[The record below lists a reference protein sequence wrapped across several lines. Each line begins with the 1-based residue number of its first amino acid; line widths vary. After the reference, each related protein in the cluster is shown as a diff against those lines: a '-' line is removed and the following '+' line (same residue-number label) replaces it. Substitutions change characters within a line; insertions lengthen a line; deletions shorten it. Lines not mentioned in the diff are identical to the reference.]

1 MNRCRAWVIG
11 AVLVFAV
18 SFVAGR
24 AFAAD
29 DAGARTVAA
38 SDAGIPKTDAGM
50 ATKGDGGLGPV
61 DPHAA
66 MPTGHPSVDDDDGA
80 GNPHGAGGNPHGAGG
95 NPHGKGDPGSGM
107 WEPPEDG
114 AIEDAKIA
122 PGSIEVLLSD
132 VDSKPRAK
140 TEVTLGIIVNSVA
153 KGESRRRVTATTDE
167 SGVARFSGLE
177 TGSGV
182 AYRVMVLEGGATFS
196 AAPFQLGAKAGMKV
210 LLHTYAVTADYEL
223 LDAASKAKRDP
234 NKPVGASIVTQSMVY
249 VEVKDDRVQVQQAFK
264 IYNVGKV
271 AWVPNDFVVPL
282 PPEFTAFSAQQG
294 MTDVGIDAVPKKG
307 AKIRG
312 TFAPGAHVIEF
323 KWQLPYGGESDV
335 GMDLG
340 MTPNVAVAQIIAPAG
355 KSMNLE
361 VEGFPPPRTSND
373 GRGQRALVTER
384 QMNAADPPVR
394 NLHIAI
400 KGLPTEGPA
409 KIIATLLAGGTLA
422 FGVLLGTRSRSP
434 RDTRGERTQLLEDLA
449 DLERA
454 HASGDVGPK
463 TYARLRRELLDA
475 IAKTFAADPKAAKK
489 KKAA

>member
-1 MNRCRAWVIG
+1 MKRCHAWIVS
-11 AVLVFAV
+11 AVLVFAL

-24 AFAAD
+24 AFAD
-29 DAGARTVAA
+29 DGGVKSSAPA
-38 SDAGIPKTDAGM
+38 DAGIAKTDAGM
-50 ATKGDGGLGPV
+50 AKTDGRPGPV
-61 DPHAA
+61 DPNAP
-66 MPTGHPSVDDDDGA
+66 MPTGHPSVDDDDAQDPHGA
-80 GNPHGAGGNPHGAGG
+80 GANPHGAGGNPHGAKAE
-95 NPHGKGDPGSGM
+95 PGM

-114 AIEDAKIA
+114 SVEDPKLA
-122 PGSIEVLLSD
+122 PGSIEAVISD
-132 VDSKPRAK
+132 VDKKPRAK

-153 KGESRRRVTATTDE
+153 KGESRRRVSAMTDDN
-167 SGVARFSGLE
+167 GVARFTGLE
-177 TGSGV
+177 TGTGV

-196 AAPFQLGAKAGMKV
+196 AAPFQLGLKSGMRV
-210 LLHTYAVTADYEL
+210 LLHTYAVTHEFEL

-234 NKPVGASIVTQSMVY
+234 NKPMGASIVTQIMVY

-312 TFAPGAHVIEF
+312 TFAPGSHVIEF
-323 KWQLPYGGESDV
+323 KWQLPYAGESDV
-335 GMDLG
+335 AMDLG

-361 VEGFPPPRTSND
+361 VENFPPPRSSTD

-384 QMNAADPPVR
+384 QMNAADAPLK
-394 NLHIAI
+394 NLHIAV

-409 KIIATLLAGGTLA
+409 KVIATLLAGGTLA
-422 FGVLLGTRSRSP
+422 FGVILGTRARTP
-434 RDTRGERTQLLEDLA
+434 RDTRGERKRLLEDLA

-454 HASGDVGPK
+454 HATGEVGPK

>member
-11 AVLVFAV
+11 AVLVFAL

-24 AFAAD
+24 AFAD
-29 DAGARTVAA
+29 DAGPRAA
-38 SDAGIPKTDAGM
+38 APGDAGITKVDAGLAKTDG
-50 ATKGDGGLGPV
+50 KPGPI
-61 DPHAA
+61 DPNTP
-66 MPTGHPSVDDDDGA
+66 MPTGHPSVEDDEGA
-80 GNPHGAGGNPHGAGG
+80 DPHGAGGNPHGAGG
-95 NPHGKGDPGSGM
+95 APRGAKGEPGSGM

-114 AIEDAKIA
+114 SIEDAKIA
-122 PGSIEVLLSD
+122 PGSIEAIISD
-132 VDSKPRAK
+132 VDSKPRAH

-153 KGESRRRVTATTDE
+153 KGESRRRVLATTDDQ
-167 SGVARFSGLE
+167 GVARFSGLE

-182 AYRVMVLEGGATFS
+182 AYRVMVLSEGATFS

-210 LLHTYAVTADYEL
+210 LLHTYAVTHDYEL
-223 LDAASKAKRDP
+223 LDQASKAKRDP
-234 NKPVGASIVTQSMVY
+234 TKPVGASIVTQIMVY

-271 AWVPNDFVVPL
+271 AWVPTDFVVPL

-312 TFAPGAHVIEF
+312 TFAPGSHVIEF
-323 KWQLPYGGESDV
+323 KWQLPYAGESDV

-361 VEGFPPPRTSND
+361 VEGFPPPRASTD

-384 QMNAADPPVR
+384 QMNAVDAPLR

-409 KIIATLLAGGTLA
+409 KVVATLLAGGTLA
-422 FGVLLGTRSRSP
+422 FGVILGTRARTP
-434 RDTRGERTQLLEDLA
+434 RDTRGERKRLLEELA

-454 HASGDVGPK
+454 HAVGEVGPK
-463 TYARLRRELLDA
+463 TYARLRRDLLDA
-475 IAKTFAADPKAAKK
+475 IAKTFAADPNVAKK